1 MSQIEELRQIL
12 IGENSEQ
19 LSELKQRIENVEQRT
34 LDVAEVLPP
43 AIDAGLKQSSRLVD
57 ALKEPV
63 SRGLKEAIRTEPAAY
78 AEILY
83 PVMAPSIRRAIA
95 QAISSLLVTINRTV
109 ESATSVRGISMRV
122 QSIRTGVPYAEL
134 ALRRSL
140 LFKVEHVYLIDRDSG
155 LLIAEEA
162 SPNAQSLD
170 SDAVS
175 AMFSAI
181 QSFVQDSFSQN
192 KSARLTDLKVGD
204 HNVWVAHGP
213 KIMLACVIFGDA
225 PESLKTQLYDTL
237 DGIRSNFASE
247 INSYAGDNQAFAG
260 VRQHL
265 LPLLQLQ
272 LKEDID
278 DYDLSA
284 RQSFLPL
291 LLALFVLAAITYYFV
306 DRNATLSTV
315 EYHLR
320 QAPGIAV
327 TDVYWDGD
335 DIVVEGLRDPDSV
348 LPLRI
353 LQTYGIEEQQLS
365 MQTIPFRSLEV
376 AMELQRFKSELD
388 LPSGVDLGSRN
399 ETVFLYG
406 ESPII
411 WLLENDV
418 RLRQLAAD
426 GRLDIGSLSASFE
439 TVSDLLRANFD
450 ASALANVRMST
461 VAREEGTRVQI
472 GGLMREDHLALLN
485 ALFAGNHWVD
495 VATRMIAR
503 AKAAA
508 GTDNEVSQP
517 TDSTN

>member
-19 LSELKQRIENVEQRT
+19 LSELRQRVENVEQRT
-34 LDVAEVLPP
+34 ADVAEVLPP
-43 AIDAGLKQSSRLVD
+43 AIDAGLKQSSKLVE

-95 QAISSLLVTINRTV
+95 QAISSLLVTINRTM
-109 ESATSVRGISMRV
+109 ESATSVRGISMRI

-162 SPNAQSLD
+162 SPDAQSLD

-192 KSARLTDLKVGD
+192 ESARLTDLKVGE

-247 INSYAGDNQAFAG
+247 INSYDGDNAPFSG
-260 VRQHL
+260 VRRRL

-272 LKEDID
+272 LKEDVD
-278 DYDLSA
+278 DYNQSA
-284 RQSFLPL
+284 RKPLLPL
-291 LLALFVLAAITYYFV
+291 LLTLLVLGALTYYLI
-306 DRNATLSTV
+306 DRSTTLSTV
-315 EYHLR
+315 EHHLR

-327 TDVYWDGD
+327 TDVHWDGD
-335 DIVVEGLRDPDSV
+335 DIVVEGLRDPDAV
-348 LPLRI
+348 LPLRT
-353 LQTYGIEEQQLS
+353 LKAYGIEEQQLR

-388 LPSGVDLGSRN
+388 LPPGVHLGSRN
-399 ETVFLYG
+399 NAIFLYG
-406 ESPII
+406 ESPID
-411 WLLENDV
+411 WLLEHDI
-418 RLRQLAAD
+418 RLHQLAAD
-426 GRLDIGSLSASFE
+426 GRLDIASLSASFE
-439 TVSDLLRANFD
+439 TVSDILRANFN
-450 ASALANVRMST
+450 ASALAAVRMSSI
-461 VAREEGTRVQI
+461 AREEATLVQI

-495 VATRMIAR
+495 ISTRLLPRTKATA
-503 AKAAA
+503 
-508 GTDNEVSQP
+508 DPSSDSSQP
-517 TDSTN
+517 VDATN